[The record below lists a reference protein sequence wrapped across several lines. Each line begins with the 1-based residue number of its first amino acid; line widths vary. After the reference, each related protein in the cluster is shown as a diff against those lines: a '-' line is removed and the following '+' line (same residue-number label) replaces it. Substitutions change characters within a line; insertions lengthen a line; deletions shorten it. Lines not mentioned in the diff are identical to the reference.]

1 MPVIKIPSPL
11 RTYTNGI
18 SEIYVQSETVAHALK
33 DLVEQHPA
41 LRPHLFNGNGDL
53 RPFVNLFLNNED
65 VRHLGGLSLPL
76 KKDDRL
82 MIVPSVAGGI
92 SQVDHSALRTNQAVI
107 IALNLVAFVLNL
119 PWLAGLVAMV
129 MAVGTLLGVPG
140 FGFLYRR
147 ILKPLGLVR
156 PDLLEDN
163 PEPHRFA
170 QGLGAVVLGAGAA
183 ALYLGAVIPGWI
195 LVWLVIVLAGLNLF
209 VGFCAGCMVYYW
221 LGRLSVPG
229 FVKSPPE
236 GTFPGMRPKTRGMR

>member
-11 RTYTNGI
+11 RVYTDGRA
-18 SEIYVQSETVAHALK
+18 EIQVRGGSIARALE

-41 LRPHLFNGNGDL
+41 LRPHLFNGQGEL

-65 VRHLGGLSLPL
+65 VRHMGGVAAPLSE
-76 KKDDRL
+76 DDHL
-82 MIVPSVAGGI
+82 MIVPSVAGGV

-107 IALNLVAFVLNL
+107 IALNLAAFILNL
-119 PWLAGLVAMV
+119 PWLAGLVAFI
-129 MAVGTLLGVPG
+129 MAVGTILGAPG
-140 FGFLYRR
+140 FAFLYRR
-147 ILKPLGLVR
+147 LLKPRGWVR
-156 PDLLEDN
+156 PDILEDN

-170 QGLGAVVLGAGAA
+170 QGFGAVVLATGVT
-183 ALYLGAVIPGWI
+183 ALYLGAVVPGWV
-195 LVWLVIVLAGLNLF
+195 LVWVVIALAALNLF

-221 LGRLSVPG
+221 LSRLSVPG